1 MSKFENTSPEQYMD
15 FLYNYTIFDKSPEQI
30 ASDLELDSEKS
41 CMAKRRSRK
50 REDEALGSLVV
61 LAGFAVW
68 YKPILLMP
76 VILVTIAVV
85 ALYVYVK
92 IRRANILRQSGIKDI
107 DRMKGSEFEAY
118 FGVLFRS
125 LGYDAQVTQASGDF
139 EADLILQK
147 DDKRIVVQAKRY
159 KNNVGIN
166 AVQQI
171 VGAKKYYKADET
183 WVVTNSHF
191 TDAARKLASANRVV
205 LIDREQLIQMSVQV
219 NKGKLKKRA

>member
-1 MSKFENTSPEQYMD
+1 
-15 FLYNYTIFDKSPEQI
+15 
-30 ASDLELDSEKS
+30 
-41 CMAKRRSRK
+41 MAKRRRRK
-50 REDEALGSLVV
+50 QEDNVIGPLVV
-61 LAGFAVW
+61 FAGFAIW
-68 YKPILLMP
+68 YKSSLLVP
-76 VILVTIAVV
+76 VILGTIAVV
-85 ALYVYVK
+85 ALYIYVK

-107 DRMKGSEFEAY
+107 DRMKGGEFESY
-118 FGVLFRS
+118 LGVLFRS

-139 EADLILQK
+139 GADLILRK
-147 DDKRIVVQAKRY
+147 DNKRIVVQAKRY
-159 KNNVGIN
+159 KNNVGIS

-219 NKGKLKKRA
+219 NKGKLRMTL